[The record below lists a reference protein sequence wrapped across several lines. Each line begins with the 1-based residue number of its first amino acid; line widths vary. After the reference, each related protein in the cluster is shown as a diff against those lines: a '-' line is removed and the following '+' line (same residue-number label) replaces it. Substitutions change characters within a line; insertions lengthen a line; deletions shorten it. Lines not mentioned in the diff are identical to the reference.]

1 MTGNGLC
8 DSHGHCAF
16 DPNKKTSYCYCN
28 EGFSGSACSTKGS
41 GAETY
46 DGYSVQL
53 GLLIAL
59 LVVALILTG
68 GTVYLSFEVAKFR
81 KEQVSNYY
89 STLPGG
95 ESEMVQTVN
104 FR

>member
-1 MTGNGLC
+1 M
-8 DSHGHCAF
+8 
-16 DPNKKTSYCYCN
+16 
-28 EGFSGSACSTKGS
+28 
-41 GAETY
+41 
-46 DGYSVQL
+46 
-53 GLLIAL
+53 LIAL
-59 LVVALILTG
+59 LVIALILTG

-81 KEQVSNYY
+81 KEQVSNHY